1 MMIIIIIMIIKN
13 YRKMNLKR
21 YYYHHHHHHHFHN
34 IITIIIIIIINFI
47 IIIIIIIKQRREDV
61 LAIVDSL
68 TLRCPNTYCS
78 VALDPSPDGCCAMRC
93 VTCGKHFCWLC
104 FQIQTDNGNN
114 HNHVRNC
121 GENPKPGN
129 LFPRKDLVEIVH
141 KQRRIEAVRKCL
153 MKLTNEIGIVISIVV
168 IIIMITI
175 IIINIIINRIK
186 EKK

>member
-1 MMIIIIIMIIKN
+1 
-13 YRKMNLKR
+13 
-21 YYYHHHHHHHFHN
+21 
-34 IITIIIIIIINFI
+34 
-47 IIIIIIIKQRREDV
+47 
-61 LAIVDSL
+61 
-68 TLRCPNTYCS
+68 
-78 VALDPSPDGCCAMRC
+78 MRC

-153 MKLTNEIGIVISIVV
+153 MKLTNEIGIIIVIVV
-168 IIIMITI
+168 IIIFVI
-175 IIINIIINRIK
+175 IILYYYYYYCYDYYYLLILLSNRIK

>member
-1 MMIIIIIMIIKN
+1 MIIIIIMIIKN

-21 YYYHHHHHHHFHN
+21 YYYYYHHHHHHSHN
-34 IITIIIIIIINFI
+34 IIIIIITIIIITIII

-129 LFPRKDLVEIVH
+129 LFPKKDLVEIVH

-153 MKLTNEIGIVISIVV
+153 MKLTNEIGIIIV
-168 IIIMITI
+168 TI
-175 IIINIIINRIK
+175 IIVMIIVMIIIIY
-186 EKK
+186 